1 LIERTLNL
9 QVSQKMRDNRTIR
22 SRHFHKLQRRHFIIF
37 DLLPFV
43 GTLIALG
50 LLFYRPIGAVEI
62 SLFFLMWLL
71 TGLGL
76 TVGYHRLFTHRAFS
90 AGVVTSCVL
99 IVMGSMAGRG
109 PMLSW
114 VAMHRRHHE
123 LSDHEGDLHSPN
135 LHGTAGLE
143 RLRGF
148 LHAHLTWMMEHD
160 YPNIAHYVPDL
171 MAERFLVAINR
182 HYYAW
187 VLIGLMVPAAIGG
200 LVTQSAWGVLSGFL
214 WGGVVRMFVVEQT
227 MSAINSVMHT
237 FGARPFATRD
247 DNSRNLGVMALLAWG
262 EGWHNNHHA
271 FPYSAAFGL
280 RRFEFDPGFIF
291 IRLMEMLGLAWN
303 VKVPSRDKI
312 ALRLVRQET
321 HEAPDLERG

>member
-1 LIERTLNL
+1 
-9 QVSQKMRDNRTIR
+9 MRDVRIIR
-22 SRHFHKLQRRHFIIF
+22 SRHLHKMQRRHFILF
-37 DLLPFV
+37 DILPLV
-43 GTLIALG
+43 GKLVALG
-50 LLFYRPIGAVEI
+50 LLAYRPIGGMELG
-62 SLFFLMWLL
+62 LFFGMWLM

-90 AGVVTSCVL
+90 TSVAMSCLL

-135 LHGTAGLE
+135 LHGETFIG

-148 LHAHLTWMMEHD
+148 LHAHMTWMIEHD
-160 YPNIAHYVPDL
+160 YPNVAHYVPDL
-171 MAERFLVAINR
+171 MAEPPLLAVNR
-182 HYYAW
+182 HYYTW
-187 VLIGLMVPAAIGG
+187 VVLGLLIPAAIGG
-200 LVTQSAWGVLSGFL
+200 LVTGTLWGVVSGFL
-214 WGGVVRMFVVEQT
+214 WGGVVRMFVVEQS

-237 FGARPFATRD
+237 FGRRPFVTRD
-247 DNSRNLGVMALLAWG
+247 DNSRNLGIMALLAWG

-280 RRFEFDPGFIF
+280 RWYEFDPGFLF
-291 IRLMEMLGLAWN
+291 IRLLERLGLAWN
-303 VKVPSRDKI
+303 VKVPSAEKI
-312 ALRLVRQET
+312 ALRRT
-321 HEAPDLERG
+321 HAEAAREPDLERG